1 MRSVA
6 AWVISFALGSASG
19 ASVAPHATTASLTV
33 VFQFIGPH
41 SEKSFQEMKQ
51 ELGSILKDSG
61 IQVDWRD
68 RDEIRSSDSFANLV
82 VVKFRGVCRMDPA
95 VNSDADSGPLAFTHT
110 SDGVILPFS
119 EVECDRVRSSLRR
132 AMSGGDYVR
141 SDLVFGRAI
150 ARVLAHELYHVL
162 AGTVSH
168 SRQGVAQR
176 ALSGSQLVSD
186 QLELNPE
193 ELDLMRR

>member
-1 MRSVA
+1 M
-6 AWVISFALGSASG
+6 
-19 ASVAPHATTASLTV
+19 
-33 VFQFIGPH
+33 
-41 SEKSFQEMKQ
+41 
-51 ELGSILKDSG
+51 
-61 IQVDWRD
+61 
-68 RDEIRSSDSFANLV
+68 
-82 VVKFRGVCRMDPA
+82 
-95 VNSDADSGPLAFTHT
+95 
-110 SDGVILPFS
+110 
-119 EVECDRVRSSLRR
+119 
-132 AMSGGDYVR
+132 
-141 SDLVFGRAI
+141 FGRAI